1 MIHTDSMEGASIQE
15 LLQGIQESL
24 NQHWTLLQKNN
35 KKINS
40 IKKRVKSIEHQIYDN
55 HTATTRTLE
64 YVHED
69 CQNILENTVDLQSKA
84 KRSRRLIENLGSG
97 LKVPMDK
104 YISDSDS
111 FSKRNIPPHNGSRRN
126 RQPRRHLG
134 PVNHKSFSTSA
145 SDSDS
150 DSDISSGQQAGNH
163 RLIPSGHKSISHRD
177 SQGQSQGETCVTEEV
192 PTTVP
197 PMHDVIGD
205 IQALQ
210 AAASNPI
217 GQSGPV
223 PGQQANLSGQTV
235 PTNSTSNIVMSP
247 IEQPSSS
254 TRQKEF
260 SSSTGSNS
268 SLNPME
274 QRNILTPSQSNI
286 PPKSRH
292 PSILVSGGQHSTQ
305 SMMLDERPNID
316 APPRSADSSPSMVP
330 TTANVTIQNQASQ
343 QTTTASPRPLET
355 TTPQTT
361 PSTTVQT
368 TPTAGSSNAMPNIQ
382 VTKNS
387 NGAAANYSLTGF
399 SNVQNKPSSSYS
411 KQATV
416 PIPGEMGLFL
426 EPDFS
431 SPEKVIESL
440 GLPDN
445 DDTKR
450 AVNTAFARDGEPSM
464 ERPKGLYTVLLVD
477 TSYSTRVQS
486 AKPIIENF
494 IESFMDEIEDSA
506 ANETLEEN
514 VALVTFG
521 KSTGIQQGFTN
532 DFSLIRD
539 AFDTLPY
546 QGRSP
551 MATGLAVCL
560 TYMERSSKQLQQY
573 GLEIFPRLILLTDGY
588 ATEDIE
594 FSNNNDTPDESD
606 VNVKHRIIQ
615 IVRLFRAKKY
625 PVSCGAVNKDYND
638 EGLIDD
644 ISAIG
649 GGSKIE
655 LLRQPQSLA
664 QAKIL
669 GRYYL
674 YQTIVAQVKHDFDES
689 GGLADP
695 SRILMDVTSNK
706 SLDRRDREELVKM
719 LHSHDI
725 VAKFDESVD
734 AEESDD
740 EVLKGYTF
748 QDLAHMPL
756 IGTRVKKGPQW
767 KLGMP
772 DPGGLG
778 TVVAHASEGVV
789 VVKWDRG
796 KVDRYQ
802 YRTDCQE
809 VTLPGE
815 TAQPRQL
822 RSGQD
827 IDVGCWVKR
836 GPQWSKGD
844 EDGQASHGVVI
855 RRHRNQSVTVKWPI
869 GIVERYK
876 CGQDGIMEV
885 EATTYVPP
893 GTQPQSHSQDLPTPT
908 STGAGATS
916 GTSDTVRDD
925 GLVSCWQFQDNLGQ
939 WRTLIMDESAKVDNH
954 ADNNKPGLI
963 TVSHKGTQY
972 RFDLKNTRYREVS
985 GQAQGAIQ
993 QTFVTAEEYQTR
1005 MMVEDIGAM

>member
-539 AFDTLPY
+539 AFDTIPLQIIPY
-546 QGRSP
+546 
-551 MATGLAVCL
+551 
-560 TYMERSSKQLQQY
+560 
-573 GLEIFPRLILLTDGY
+573 
-588 ATEDIE
+588 
-594 FSNNNDTPDESD
+594 N
-606 VNVKHRIIQ
+606 NVKHRIIQ

-916 GTSDTVRDD
+916 GTSDTGESRVTFPYQYWGWSTIRDICD
-925 GLVSCWQFQDNLGQ
+925 
-939 WRTLIMDESAKVDNH
+939 R
-954 ADNNKPGLI
+954 
-963 TVSHKGTQY
+963 
-972 RFDLKNTRYREVS
+972 
-985 GQAQGAIQ
+985 
-993 QTFVTAEEYQTR
+993 
-1005 MMVEDIGAM
+1005 